1 LDPEKRSIANAVQI
15 FFKNKTQTKVVEV
28 QYPMGHRRR
37 RREAL
42 PLLKEKF
49 RENIVSHFPEK
60 QVSAI
65 LNLFHNTE
73 RLDVIPVHEL
83 VDLFVI

>member
-1 LDPEKRSIANAVQI
+1 
-15 FFKNKTQTKVVEV
+15 
-28 QYPMGHRRR
+28 
-37 RREAL
+37 
-42 PLLKEKF
+42 LKEKF
-49 RENIVSHFPEK
+49 RENVASHFPEK

-73 RLDVIPVHEL
+73 RLDGMPVHEL